1 MLQLQLQLV
10 LPGCVFTGFPPSST
24 LPSLAAELGPPR
36 RGLQMKDDTVAGV
49 RVSKEAV
56 LADWA
61 WQGRPARRGPRGQGR
76 AQAGSPA
83 GNGRR
88 PRGQARA
95 CAACSRKRL
104 RERVAHRH
112 CGSIRR
118 SETPSVLLLLG
129 SQHSAPTEVNVTCA
143 AYWTACAA
151 AAAHGSTSLP
161 SKLALLRTLVKCNRS
176 AQQVL

>member
-1 MLQLQLQLV
+1 MLRRNCEERLTTMLQLQLQPV
-10 LPGCVFTGFPPSST
+10 LPGCVSTGPFPSST
-24 LPSLAAELGPPR
+24 LPSLASEHGPPCL
-36 RGLQMKDDTVAGV
+36 GLQMKHDIVAEV

-61 WQGRPARRGPRGQGR
+61 RQGRQAGRGPRGQRR

-83 GNGRR
+83 GSGRR

-104 RERVAHRH
+104 RERVAHWH

-118 SETPSVLLLLG
+118 CETPSHL
-129 SQHSAPTEVNVTCA
+129 SYAEKA
-143 AYWTACAA
+143 ASCTD
-151 AAAHGSTSLP
+151 
-161 SKLALLRTLVKCNRS
+161 
-176 AQQVL
+176 